1 MDSGVQSIL
10 SRMALA
16 ADPAEVAELRPQ
28 LLAAIDR
35 RLQELGTDDHDH
47 CLSCGYTL
55 TLGAEDICLCCAG
68 ICPCGRQWPP
78 YNEFFRC
85 EVQARL
91 AWFAHEAAMYQARG
105 SKIPFETHRFPG
117 DPAPPPPALDPN
129 AGLFEQFRQVNLE
142 EYAGRFTRLTEI
154 GPGHWRG
161 RCPLHQEKTGSFS
174 VYQKEGSWSWHCY
187 GACGMG
193 GDIVTLELELHRLGK
208 V

>member
-16 ADPAEVAELRPQ
+16 ADQAEVAELRPQ

-47 CLSCGYTL
+47 CLSCGYLL
-55 TLGAEDICLCCAG
+55 TLGAEDLCFCCAG
-68 ICPCGRQWPP
+68 VCPCGRQWPP

-91 AWFAHEAAMYQARG
+91 AWFAHEAAMYRARPSKLPFQAR
-105 SKIPFETHRFPG
+105 RFPS
-117 DPAPPPPALDPN
+117 DAPPPMPAIAPGGSIFDALRRVD
-129 AGLFEQFRQVNLE
+129 LS
-142 EYAGRFTRLTEI
+142 EYAGRFTLLTQI
-154 GPGHWRG
+154 APDHWRG

-174 VYQKEGSWSWHCY
+174 VFHKENGWSWHCF
-187 GACGMG
+187 GACGIG
-193 GDIVTLELELHRLGK
+193 GDIVDFRRELRRLGK